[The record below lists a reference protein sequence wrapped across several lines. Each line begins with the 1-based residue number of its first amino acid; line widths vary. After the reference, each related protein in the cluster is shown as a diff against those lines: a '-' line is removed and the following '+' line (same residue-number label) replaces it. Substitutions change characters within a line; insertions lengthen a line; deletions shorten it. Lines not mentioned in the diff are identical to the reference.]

1 MPLKCFVPGCNS
13 GLPKQNK
20 IYKQQGVKLPSVFH
34 PISNM
39 IDTWNLKIPRADRL
53 LTKKDGVCELHFAP
67 EDIISYRIFED
78 AAGNEIKHQ
87 LKRVSLNANAIPCIF
102 LNLPSY
108 FNKNIK
114 KRKPPME
121 RSIVPNNRKKNKPS
135 DLNPV
140 NEIINNPELVTDV
153 VIPHCSLIFLSS
165 STLMVNV
172 GEKVVERQVTQ
183 SEKHL
188 PETQR
193 VRSAD
198 SVLNLILL

>member
-34 PISNM
+34 PPENM

-135 DLNPV
+135 DLKPV
-140 NEIINNPELVTDV
+140 NEIINNPELVTD
-153 VIPHCSLIFLSS
+153 IKEKNIIEPLSY
-165 STLMVNV
+165 NV
-172 GEKVVERQVTQ
+172 HTDANNIK
-183 SEKHL
+183 L
-188 PETQR
+188 P
-193 VRSAD
+193 
-198 SVLNLILL
+198 